1 MSRTFIFL
9 RRGNNSLRFFFVT
22 RCMWE
27 KAGMLRADTA
37 RKPFRV
43 SHVFSIMVQRK
54 YASLGETC
62 HEHIAGKEVIAM
74 KYYLSALLCLLF
86 TLCIATTLYA
96 AEDREMQSRDFQLL
110 PASNALQISGAVQS
124 VNRDAGTITVAKKF
138 KDKTLTVTAL
148 ADQETQIMKGD
159 QKKDLSDIVTGDK
172 VVVVYIVKGERTLAK
187 SILLQ

>member
-1 MSRTFIFL
+1 
-9 RRGNNSLRFFFVT
+9 
-22 RCMWE
+22 
-27 KAGMLRADTA
+27 
-37 RKPFRV
+37 
-43 SHVFSIMVQRK
+43 MVQRK